1 LLIREYQTDD
11 EEGWLRCRVLSFL
24 HTAYYDNVLQEK
36 ETYDH
41 PSIELVAVEDGKI
54 VGLIDI
60 ECEKASKTVCTEC
73 SSLGGMIWNLAVHP
87 DFQRLGIGQQLLHEA
102 EKRLKARNIDQ
113 LEAYTRDD
121 EWVNHWYRKNG
132 FHQVNH
138 YLHVIMENNELNG
151 VIKSSLKKVRP
162 ISCFAHYAGEEEEM
176 IKDKF
181 NRVHECR
188 CYRKNI

>member
-1 LLIREYQTDD
+1 MLIREYRTDD

-41 PSIELVAVEDGKI
+41 PSIELVAVESGKI

-60 ECEKASKTVCTEC
+60 ECEEEIKTVCAEC
-73 SSLGGMIWNLAVHP
+73 SSLGGMIWHLAVHP
-87 DFQRLGIGQQLLHEA
+87 DFQCQGIGQQLLLEA
-102 EKRLKARNIDQ
+102 EKRLKAQTIDQ

-121 EWVNHWYRKNG
+121 EWVNRWYQKNG

-151 VIKSSLKKVRP
+151 IIESSLKKLRP
-162 ISCFAHYAGEEEEM
+162 ISCFAHYTGEEENT
-176 IKDKF
+176 IKNKF
-181 NRVHECR
+181 SRVHECR
-188 CYRKNI
+188 CYRKDI

>member
-41 PSIELVAVEDGKI
+41 PSIELVAVEGGEI

-60 ECEKASKTVCTEC
+60 EREKEIKTVCAEC
-73 SSLGGMIWNLAVHP
+73 SSLGGMIWNMAVHP
-87 DFQRLGIGQQLLHEA
+87 DFQRQGIGQQLLYEA

-121 EWVNHWYRKNG
+121 EWVNRWYRKNG

-138 YLHVIMENNELNG
+138 YLHVIMENKELNG
-151 VIKSSLKKVRP
+151 IIESSLEKVRP
-162 ISCFAHYAGEEEEM
+162 ISCFAYYSGEDEKM
-176 IKDKF
+176 IRNKF

-188 CYRKNI
+188 CYRKDI